1 MAIYNYIRAFL
12 CYPSD
17 GHISVC
23 REDNVRDSSPSN
35 WIKFNKTGVRE
46 SQMEACMDLLIMR
59 SAHPQ
64 LAKPEG
70 RGRGER
76 EREEKMLNLGGGG
89 GGQWT
94 DKNV

>member
-1 MAIYNYIRAFL
+1 
-12 CYPSD
+12 
-17 GHISVC
+17 
-23 REDNVRDSSPSN
+23 
-35 WIKFNKTGVRE
+35 
-46 SQMEACMDLLIMR
+46 MEACMDLLIMR

-89 GGQWT
+89 GGGNGRTRMYESRGASRMFTW
-94 DKNV
+94 